1 MSCTV
6 YGLRLAY
13 YWQMLGRSYYAPS
26 SLNHPHMAQKI
37 LITVFTLLSLAAG
50 ARGLRVS
57 SLGASFLIMAAVQQ
71 EQKATI
77 FPNPAKDRIYVKGAT
92 AARIEL
98 INMIGEPVLDEPL
111 TASGLVLLTDIQP
124 GMYIAHIYDADGTVI
139 LSTRLTRQ

>member
-1 MSCTV
+1 MS
-6 YGLRLAY
+6 
-13 YWQMLGRSYYAPS
+13 
-26 SLNHPHMAQKI
+26 QKI
-37 LITVFTLLSLAAG
+37 LAAFFTLFSFTAMAS
-50 ARGLRVS
+50 GLRVS
-57 SLGASFLIMAAVQQ
+57 SLGASFLVMAAVQQ
-71 EQKATI
+71 EQRATI

-124 GMYIAHIYDADGTVI
+124 GMYIVHIYDADGTVI